1 MAVPRQDDRKEAD
14 YIRCLAFDKLA
25 NAIYQHCAKVQQFLC
40 KGRLQV
46 STSMD
51 EATKQVKYH
60 HTVVVSSIN
69 FLHDPNISSP
79 SIYFFKTIIMLITN
93 TTIRLPYTE
102 PEYTR
107 GVISVFITVKY
118 KTRKMAAS
126 TANVTLKTTKSLC
139 LLPLKSTVIPIS

>member
-46 STSMD
+46 STSID

-60 HTVVVSSIN
+60 HTVVVSNIN
-69 FLHDPNISSP
+69 FLHDPNISLS
-79 SIYFFKTIIMLITN
+79 LIH
-93 TTIRLPYTE
+93 I
-102 PEYTR
+102 
-107 GVISVFITVKY
+107 
-118 KTRKMAAS
+118 
-126 TANVTLKTTKSLC
+126 
-139 LLPLKSTVIPIS
+139 

>member
-1 MAVPRQDDRKEAD
+1 MAVPRQDD
-14 YIRCLAFDKLA
+14 RCLAFDKLA

-79 SIYFFKTIIMLITN
+79 SIYFFQN
-93 TTIRLPYTE
+93 YYYAYH
-102 PEYTR
+102 EY
-107 GVISVFITVKY
+107 
-118 KTRKMAAS
+118 
-126 TANVTLKTTKSLC
+126 NN
-139 LLPLKSTVIPIS
+139 